1 MSYYFPTPKTVEDIE
16 RQKKANIEPNTWSP
30 VDLWTGF
37 KEENLPVMAFEA
49 MMDDSDFPPE
59 EGYNSLEDPQLEN
72 YKDYADLFYFSQSS
86 LESTAILNKLMERA
100 ETNYSSPWYHLGRV
114 TGAFTDPSTA
124 LLFTKFGT
132 SAKLF
137 GSALLAEEFAKQNI
151 DPVRSDTY
159 VPWVAA
165 AGFGIPLVLGS
176 FKSPINVKT
185 QQNVSKLDK
194 EWNTGVTKTREVW
207 EDGRLI
213 DGNEIRKPSDVGAAA
228 TEGVSKKTLAQIE
241 TEALQGEEFI
251 KTYLSVFGES
261 GPWTPVFRVIK
272 SSSLRARN
280 MITELLDTPL
290 LKLKNTKE
298 WGFQSSG
305 KSLETDLRMLQV
317 GEIESLKEIKELY
330 LKYVGRMKQSVPK
343 GELMIMLKNTFNKEF
358 MSIRQFAHEV
368 TRARIMGNHKIP
380 EVAQASRVTQDK
392 VYKPIFKE
400 SEALKI
406 REKPV
411 LEALKFWETTLARI
425 KAKKEG
431 VAKFWSRFDQ
441 TELKYSK
448 TEIEN
453 TIQKL
458 TERLAI
464 VRKGGVNPDNYINLV
479 YIKDRIDKNQI
490 GFRKIIEDD
499 FASKGITINKS
510 RLDQLVEDLSNH
522 FPFLRYEKTS
532 WKTITK
538 LEDEVLARIITSKLI
553 KQSPTS
559 KAYKDT
565 LSKIN
570 KQIEDFK
577 LKGKSQD
584 SIMKLI
590 LGEKEGAKSLEEA
603 LKEIEYEIL
612 KHRFVFNSKK
622 YARSHRARE
631 LNLSPAS
638 QEKLLDQGFILGDIF
653 ALQKVYY
660 RSMTPDIL
668 LTKKYGDTGGLGTFY
683 KSEAESAFFPGLLQV
698 AQEYNAKI
706 SKITNRAEAL
716 KLTKEKHQVLGDLE
730 ASIELLR
737 GTYGLPANPHAWYS
751 KGMRMMKH
759 YNALT
764 MLTGFLAALPDVA
777 RTVMTSGIKRGF
789 ATQFEM
795 FANGFAKDSIY
806 AMGKKEAQSFA
817 EAVDMITGQRAMLF
831 SDIGDMFGM
840 SSTFEGMLG
849 KASHINFMYINLM
862 SRWTEFAKAAAS
874 VTIGSRILEDSIK
887 WSKEGINLLK
897 VQYVKIPEGKAM
909 ASFNRSTN
917 QVIMDLER
925 IKKSF
930 NNKSWT
936 KPKIEGVNPLPL
948 NQFKT
953 FDEWK
958 NFIYYHELS
967 HWKNTRLAKETLAQ
981 YENRIN
987 QLALN
992 KTNIKNLNKLI
1003 QLETVSK
1010 SGLADKWK
1018 TALASSGIDADMA
1031 RRIAVQFEQ
1040 HGEKLKYNY
1049 MANTALWTDDAA
1061 VKAFGGALNKDINI
1075 TIVTPGKGDTPLWM
1089 STEVGSTWAQFKKF
1103 AMAAQ
1108 HRMLMRG
1115 MQEKDMDFLFGAFL
1129 LLGSGMMIDAI
1140 YHKYRFN
1147 RSYAKLPLTTK
1158 LLNAFDRSGL
1168 AAIYTDINKAIETLT
1183 DNRIGIA
1190 PALGAAKPYSPSGR
1204 WRAGT
1209 FGGPTAGQIYN
1220 IFDILYDV
1228 TGSKYNHHTA
1238 KNVRRLIPWQ
1248 NVWYL
1253 DWLFD
1258 DIEKGLR
1265 FK

>member
-1 MSYYFPTPKTVEDIE
+1 MAYYFPTPKTVEDRE
-16 RQKKANIEPNTWSP
+16 RQKKQNIEPNTWSP
-30 VDLWTGF
+30 TDWWTGF

-49 MMDDSDFPPE
+49 MMDNSDFPPE
-59 EGYNSLEDPQLEN
+59 EGYNSSEDPQLKN

-185 QQNVSKLDK
+185 QQNVAKLDK

-213 DGNEIRKPSDVGAAA
+213 DGNEIRKPSEIGAAA

-241 TEALQGEEFI
+241 AEALKGEAFV
-251 KTYLSVFGES
+251 KTYLSVFGEA

-272 SSSLRARN
+272 SSSLRARS
-280 MITELLDTPL
+280 MVTELLDTPL

-317 GEIESLKEIKELY
+317 SEIESLKEIKELY

-343 GELMIMLKNTFNKEF
+343 SEIGIMLKNTFSKDF
-358 MSIRQFAHEV
+358 MSIREFAHEI
-368 TRARIMGNHKIP
+368 TRARIMGNHKIQ

-400 SEALKI
+400 SELLKI

-411 LEALKFWETTLARI
+411 LEQLSFWETTLKRMR
-425 KAKKEG
+425 AKKEG
-431 VAKFWSRFDQ
+431 VTQMYSKYDQ
-441 TELKYSK
+441 KLYKYSI

-479 YIKDRIDKNQI
+479 YIKGNIEKSPA

-499 FASKGITINKS
+499 FATRGIPLNKS
-510 RLDQLVEDLSNH
+510 RLDELVEDLSNH
-522 FPFLRYEKTS
+522 FPFLRYEKTN
-532 WKTITK
+532 WQTITK
-538 LEDEVLARIITSKLI
+538 LEDEVLARIIASKLT

-565 LSKIN
+565 LTKVN
-570 KQIEDFK
+570 KQIADWK

-584 SIMKLI
+584 SIMKLA

-603 LKEIEYEIL
+603 LKEIQYEIM
-612 KHRFVFNSKK
+612 KHKFVFNSKK

-638 QEKLLDQGFILGDIF
+638 QQKLLDQGYILGDIF
-653 ALQKVYY
+653 ALQKIYY

-668 LTKKYGDTGGLGTFY
+668 LTKKYGDTGGLGSFY
-683 KSEAESAFFPGLLQV
+683 KSEADSAFFPGLIQV

-706 SKITNRAEAL
+706 AKTTNKAEAL

-777 RTVMTSGIKRGF
+777 RTVMTSGIQRGF
-789 ATQFEM
+789 KTQFEM
-795 FANGFAKDSIY
+795 FTNGFAKNSIY

-840 SSTFEGMLG
+840 ASTWEGMLG
-849 KASHINFMYINLM
+849 KASHVNFMYINLM

-887 WSKEGINLLK
+887 WSRGS
-897 VQYVKIPEGKAM
+897 Q
-909 ASFNRSTN
+909 
-917 QVIMDLER
+917 
-925 IKKSF
+925 
-930 NNKSWT
+930 
-936 KPKIEGVNPLPL
+936 
-948 NQFKT
+948 
-953 FDEWK
+953 
-958 NFIYYHELS
+958 
-967 HWKNTRLAKETLAQ
+967 
-981 YENRIN
+981 
-987 QLALN
+987 
-992 KTNIKNLNKLI
+992 
-1003 QLETVSK
+1003 
-1010 SGLADKWK
+1010 LADKWK
-1018 TALASSGIDADMA
+1018 TALASSGIDKDMA

-1061 VKAFGGALNKDINI
+1061 VKAFGGALNKVINI

-1190 PALGAAKPYSPSGR
+1190 PALGAAKP
-1204 WRAGT
+1204 
-1209 FGGPTAGQIYN
+1209 
-1220 IFDILYDV
+1220 
-1228 TGSKYNHHTA
+1228 
-1238 KNVRRLIPWQ
+1238 
-1248 NVWYL
+1248 
-1253 DWLFD
+1253 
-1258 DIEKGLR
+1258 
-1265 FK
+1265 

>member
-1 MSYYFPTPKTVEDIE
+1 MAYYFPTPKTVEDRE

-30 VDLWTGF
+30 TDWWTGF

-49 MMDDSDFPPE
+49 MMDNSDFPPE
-59 EGYNSLEDPQLEN
+59 EGYNSSEDPQLEN

-165 AGFGIPLVLGS
+165 AGFGIPLVLGA
-176 FKSPINVKT
+176 FKAPINVKT
-185 QQNVSKLDK
+185 QQNVTKLDK
-194 EWNTGVTKTREVW
+194 DWNTGITKTREVW

-213 DGNEIRKPSDVGAAA
+213 DGNEIRKPGEVGAAA
-228 TEGVSKKTLAQIE
+228 PGKVKEIKIGDTIIVDSKGTTGIVKGINLKNTKMGNLNDTYIIKGEGTRKDWVLDKKTVDSYNQIKPQTLAQIE
-241 TEALQGEEFI
+241 AEALKGEAFV
-251 KTYLSVFGES
+251 KTYLSVFGEA

-272 SSSLRARN
+272 SSSLRARS

-317 GEIESLKEIKELY
+317 SEIESLKEIKELY

-343 GELMIMLKNTFNKEF
+343 SELGIMLKNTFSKDF
-358 MSIRQFAHEV
+358 MSIREFAHEI
-368 TRARIMGNHKIP
+368 TRARIMGNHKIQ

-400 SEALKI
+400 SELLKI

-411 LEALKFWETTLARI
+411 LEQLSFWETTLKRMR
-425 KAKKEG
+425 AKKEG
-431 VAKFWSRFDQ
+431 VTQMYSKYDQ
-441 TELKYSK
+441 KLYKYSI

-479 YIKDRIDKNQI
+479 YIKGNIEKSPA

-499 FASKGITINKS
+499 FATRGIPLNKS
-510 RLDQLVEDLSNH
+510 RLDELVEDLSNH
-522 FPFLRYEKTS
+522 FPFLRYEKTN
-532 WKTITK
+532 WQTITK
-538 LEDEVLARIITSKLI
+538 LEDEVLARIIASKLT

-565 LSKIN
+565 LTKIN
-570 KQIEDFK
+570 KRIADFK

-603 LKEIEYEIL
+603 LKEIQYEIM
-612 KHRFVFNSKK
+612 KHKFVFNSKK

-638 QEKLLDQGFILGDIF
+638 QQKLLDQGYILGDIF
-653 ALQKVYY
+653 ALQKIYY

-668 LTKKYGDTGGLGTFY
+668 LTKKYGDTGGLGSFY
-683 KSEAESAFFPGLLQV
+683 KSEADSAFFPGLIQV

-706 SKITNRAEAL
+706 AKTTNKAEAL

-777 RTVMTSGIKRGF
+777 RTVMTSGIQRGF
-789 ATQFEM
+789 KTQFEM
-795 FANGFAKDSIY
+795 FTNGFAKNSIY

-840 SSTFEGMLG
+840 ASTWEGMLG
-849 KASHINFMYINLM
+849 KASHVNFMYINLM

-887 WSKEGINLLK
+887 WSRGS
-897 VQYVKIPEGKAM
+897 Q
-909 ASFNRSTN
+909 
-917 QVIMDLER
+917 
-925 IKKSF
+925 
-930 NNKSWT
+930 
-936 KPKIEGVNPLPL
+936 
-948 NQFKT
+948 
-953 FDEWK
+953 
-958 NFIYYHELS
+958 
-967 HWKNTRLAKETLAQ
+967 
-981 YENRIN
+981 
-987 QLALN
+987 
-992 KTNIKNLNKLI
+992 
-1003 QLETVSK
+1003 
-1010 SGLADKWK
+1010 LADKWK
-1018 TALASSGIDADMA
+1018 TALASSGIDKDMA

-1061 VKAFGGALNKDINI
+1061 RKAFGGALNKDINI

-1140 YHKYRFN
+1140 YHKYRFQ

-1238 KNVRRLIPWQ
+1238 KNVRRLIPFQ

>member
-1 MSYYFPTPKTVEDIE
+1 MAYYFPTPKTVEDRE
-16 RQKKANIEPNTWSP
+16 RQKKSNLEPNTWSP
-30 VDLWTGF
+30 VDWWTGF

-59 EGYNSLEDPQLEN
+59 EGYNALEDPQLKN
-72 YKDYADLFYFSQSS
+72 YKDYLDHFYFSQSS

-100 ETNYSSPWYHLGRV
+100 ETNYASPWYHLGRV

-151 DPVRSDTY
+151 DPIRSDTY

-185 QQNVSKLDK
+185 QQNVAKLDK

-213 DGNEIRKPSDVGAAA
+213 DGNEIRKPGEVGAAA

-241 TEALQGEEFI
+241 AEALQGEEFI
-251 KTYLSVFGES
+251 KSYLGVFGET

-280 MITELLDTPL
+280 MVTELLDTPL

-298 WGFQSSG
+298 WGFQTTG

-317 GEIESLKEIKELY
+317 REIESLKAIKELY
-330 LKYVGRMKQSVPK
+330 LKYVHRMKQNVPK
-343 GELMIMLKNTFNKEF
+343 SELGIMLKNTFSTEF

-380 EVAQASRVTQDK
+380 EVAQSARITQDK

-411 LEALKFWETTLARI
+411 LEQLSFWETTLKRMR
-425 KAKKEG
+425 AKKEG
-431 VAKFWSRFDQ
+431 VVEMYSKYDQ
-441 TELKYSK
+441 QWYKYSI

-458 TERLAI
+458 TERLAN

-479 YIKDRIDKNQI
+479 YIKDRIDKNPA
-490 GFRKIIEDD
+490 GFRKIIEED
-499 FASKGITINKS
+499 FASKGIPINKS

-522 FPFLRYEKTS
+522 FPFLRYEKTN
-532 WKTITK
+532 WQTITK
-538 LEDEVLARIITSKLI
+538 LEDEVLARIITSKLT

-565 LSKIN
+565 LTKIN
-570 KQIEDFK
+570 QQIENFK

-584 SIMKLI
+584 SIMKLV

-603 LKEIEYEIL
+603 LKEIQYEIM
-612 KHRFVFNSKK
+612 KHKFVFNSKK

-638 QEKLLDQGFILGDIF
+638 QEKLLDAGFILGDIF

-668 LTKKYGDTGGLGTFY
+668 LTKKYGDTGGLGSFY
-683 KSEAESAFFPGLLQV
+683 KSEADSAFFPGLIQV

-706 SKITNRAEAL
+706 AKITNKAEAL
-716 KLTKEKHQVLGDLE
+716 KLTKEKHQVLSDLE

-777 RTVMTSGIKRGF
+777 RTVMTSGIQRGF
-789 ATQFEM
+789 KTQFEM
-795 FANGFAKDSIY
+795 FANGFGKQSIY

-840 SSTFEGMLG
+840 SSTLEGMLG
-849 KASHINFMYINLM
+849 KASHVNFMYINLM

-887 WSKEGINLLK
+887 WSRGS
-897 VQYVKIPEGKAM
+897 Q
-909 ASFNRSTN
+909 
-917 QVIMDLER
+917 
-925 IKKSF
+925 
-930 NNKSWT
+930 
-936 KPKIEGVNPLPL
+936 
-948 NQFKT
+948 
-953 FDEWK
+953 
-958 NFIYYHELS
+958 
-967 HWKNTRLAKETLAQ
+967 
-981 YENRIN
+981 
-987 QLALN
+987 
-992 KTNIKNLNKLI
+992 
-1003 QLETVSK
+1003 
-1010 SGLADKWK
+1010 LADKWK

-1049 MANTALWTDDAA
+1049 IANTALWTDDAA

-1089 STEVGSTWAQFKKF
+1089 STEMGSTWAQFKKF

-1204 WRAGT
+1204 WTAGT

-1228 TGSKYNHHTA
+1228 GGNKYNHHTA
-1238 KNVRRLIPWQ
+1238 KNVRRLIPFQ